1 MVVKLYGQ
9 IKAGNPQRVLL
20 CFLEKGIEFEVIHVD
35 LDKFEQ
41 KKPEY
46 LLRQVINS
54 FNLLSKKTNLII

>member
-1 MVVKLYGQ
+1 MVVKLFGQ

-35 LDKFEQ
+35 LNTFEQ

-46 LLRQVINS
+46 LLRQVIFSNYYRE
-54 FNLLSKKTNLII
+54 NKLII